1 MKTQRTQIKTFHFIF
16 LFVISSLGSIAQ
28 IPDGYYTNANGL
40 TGNELRTA
48 LHDII
53 SKDSKKIPYGSGYLN
68 GIWGAFQYTDV
79 FPFPNQTR
87 IWDMYSDVPDGTAS
101 YYFVLG
107 TNQCG
112 NASQEGDC
120 YSREHSFPK
129 SYWGGGG
136 QTGSSDPQ
144 YTDLFHLVPAD
155 QYVNNRRSNYPYGE
169 VSNPTWTSTNG
180 GKLGPNAFSPSY
192 TGTAFEPIDEYKGD
206 LARGYLYLAT
216 RYMDVFASWEK
227 ITQEGDVIINGNNFS
242 AWFLEM
248 LLKWNNSD
256 TVSQKEIDRN
266 NAVFYNT
273 AQGNRN
279 PFIDHPEFVG
289 KVWQTT
295 HVTDR
300 RKDFISVYPN
310 PAKTQLTLVS
320 DLIGYHFTVF
330 NVMGVKVIEGLLT
343 DVNLPLGDLR
353 KGHYLLQLQSPE
365 FIINAPFIL
374 N

>member
-1 MKTQRTQIKTFHFIF
+1 MQIKKIYFIF
-16 LFVISSLGSIAQ
+16 LFIILSLCSSAQ
-28 IPDGYYTNANGL
+28 IPDGYYTNATGL
-40 TGNELRTA
+40 TGDALRAA
-48 LHDII
+48 LHDIV
-53 SKDSKKIPYGSGYLN
+53 SKDAKKIAYGSGYLN

-87 IWDMYSDVPDGTAS
+87 IWDMYSDVPNGTAN

-136 QTGSSDPQ
+136 QTGSADPQ

-180 GKLGPNAFSPSY
+180 SKLGPNAFSPSY
-192 TGTAFEPIDEYKGD
+192 TETAFEPIDEYKGD

-216 RYMDVFASWEK
+216 RYMNVFASWEK
-227 ITQEGDVIINGNNFS
+227 ITQEGDVIMDGNNFS
-242 AWFLEM
+242 QWFLSL
-248 LLKWNNSD
+248 LLKWNEMD
-256 TVSQKEIDRN
+256 TISQKEIDRN
-266 NAVFYNT
+266 NSVFYNT

-279 PFIDHPEFVG
+279 PFIDHPEYISQI
-289 KVWQTT
+289 WQTT
-295 HVTDR
+295 RVAER
-300 RKDFISVYPN
+300 SIGLVSVYPN
-310 PAKTQLTLVS
+310 PAKTHLTVS
-320 DLIGYHFTVF
+320 SHFVGQQFRVF
-330 NVMGVKVIEGLLT
+330 NVMGVNVMEGSLT
-343 DVNLPLGDLR
+343 STNLPLGDLK
-353 KGHYLLQLQSPE
+353 KGHYVLQLQSPE
-365 FIINAPFIL
+365 SIATIPFIL